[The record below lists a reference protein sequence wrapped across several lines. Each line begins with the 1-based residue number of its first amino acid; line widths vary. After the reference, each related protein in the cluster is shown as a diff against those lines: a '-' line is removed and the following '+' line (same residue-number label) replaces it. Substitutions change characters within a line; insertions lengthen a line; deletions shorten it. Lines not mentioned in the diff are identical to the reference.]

1 MLSFSTILQ
10 GSEATEKNA
19 IGFANYFDFSEDEIE
34 ETHLSNA
41 VFFAT
46 VNGIS
51 IYYNYG
57 ADYYFFTADHLNN

>member
-1 MLSFSTILQ
+1 MLTFSTILQ

-34 ETHLSNA
+34 ETPFIHCR
-41 VFFAT
+41 FFAT
-46 VNGIS
+46 INGIS

-57 ADYYFFTADHLNN
+57 ADYYFFSPDSL

>member
-1 MLSFSTILQ
+1 MLTFSTILQ

-34 ETHLSNA
+34 ETPFIHCR
-41 VFFAT
+41 FFTAL
-46 VNGIS
+46 NGIS